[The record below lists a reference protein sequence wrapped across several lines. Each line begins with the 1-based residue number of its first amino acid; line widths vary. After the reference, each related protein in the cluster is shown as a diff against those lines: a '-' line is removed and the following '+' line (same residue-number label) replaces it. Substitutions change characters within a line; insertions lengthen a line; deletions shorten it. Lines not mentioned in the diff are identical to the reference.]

1 MAGPIVSMKSVTTAV
16 CTHRQGCGGGQVA
29 KLGLLSKGRGGGWG
43 LVECWFPVIS
53 FELNRD
59 WVSPAS
65 KSLYDWKI
73 VKAT

>member
-29 KLGLLSKGRGGGWG
+29 KLGLLGKGRGGVGVW
-43 LVECWFPVIS
+43 LSVDSRLITS

-65 KSLYDWKI
+65 KSLYD
-73 VKAT
+73 